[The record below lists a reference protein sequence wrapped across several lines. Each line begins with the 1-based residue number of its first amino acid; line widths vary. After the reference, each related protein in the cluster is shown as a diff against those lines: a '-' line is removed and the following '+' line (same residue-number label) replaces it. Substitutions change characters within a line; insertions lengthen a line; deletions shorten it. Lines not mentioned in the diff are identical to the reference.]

1 MNFRIASIAGIILI
15 MFSSTVY
22 SEGVNVAV
30 NTNKDSSPPEYTP
43 SVVDDSKETEEEPAE
58 AKLADVKKKRLK
70 GVQQLLPDVANDV
83 KISRTELNRISSDEA
98 ITSIKYDKKVTNLI
112 ISYKGTN
119 AYILY
124 PDKTEVLAYIET
136 KNNVYPLRLIPTD
149 IKAVHYVLSDGG
161 ETYSG
166 KGGEFLTDNK
176 YPSKNVHSTNKE
188 KRLVEMLK
196 VAYSNQP
203 TDENS
208 KAQPTLQ
215 KITVMNDMEIFKYKT
230 YTFLDDGINVNVY
243 LTRLAAK
250 CQKDEVAVS
259 EKDFLIPEIGYSS
272 IGISIEHNFLNKERY
287 TRVFVI
293 SGRG

>member
-1 MNFRIASIAGIILI
+1 MRIRIASIIGIFLI

-22 SEGVNVAV
+22 SEGVSVAV
-30 NTNKDSSPPEYTP
+30 NTNKDSPTSEYTP
-43 SVVDDSKETEEEPAE
+43 SAVDDSKETEEEPAE
-58 AKLADVKKKRLK
+58 VKQTDVKRKRLK

-83 KISRTELNRISSDEA
+83 KISRTELNRISSDEP
-98 ITSIKYDKKVTNLI
+98 ILSIKYDKKVTNLI

-124 PDKTEVLAYIET
+124 PEKTEVLAYIET

-161 ETYSG
+161 DTYSG
-166 KGGEFLTDNK
+166 KGSEFLNESK
-176 YPSKNVHSTNKE
+176 YPSKDVYSTNKE

-196 VAYSNQP
+196 VAYSNKP
-203 TDENS
+203 TDESS
-208 KAQPTLQ
+208 KEQPTLQ

-293 SGRG
+293 TGRG